1 MVAWLAI
8 RSQQKYQCSIRNFG
22 VMRFILNLTRR
33 EIRSSWK
40 RLLFF
45 FLCIALGVGS
55 VVALRSLIQNLTQAV
70 GTDARALMTAD
81 IELSSTADFSPS
93 EMEKIEGVLVATE
106 IVEEQN
112 EVITT
117 SAMAAPGDPSNPNTR
132 LVELKGVEPPFPLVG
147 NFEMA
152 DGTPF
157 DFRMLE
163 NNGAVVAKILLED
176 LEVKAG
182 DKIKIGESQF
192 QIRGVFDK
200 EPGGTT
206 GFRLG
211 ARVFIAKSAFDTAGI
226 TRNASR
232 VRRRILFRT
241 SENPTELVRL
251 LREALKGTTVGV
263 QSYRETEENL
273 GEQFTRTENYLAL
286 TGLLILVL
294 GGVGVWN
301 VARAF
306 VEQKRKSDA
315 VLKCLGAG
323 GTRIISVYLLQ
334 ILTLGLVGSFF
345 GVFLAQAG
353 LWFVRWRFVADLP
366 ENMTYS
372 VGPWTAVQ
380 GVLLGVAISVLFSAL
395 PLLQVRNIK
404 PKLLLRDENNANLR
418 RLDPT
423 WWLTGGISLAG
434 LLGLAVWQAGSLK
447 VGAFFLGG
455 LAATSVVL
463 YLAALVLTL
472 LLRKLKILGSFSLRQ
487 AVNSLYRPG
496 NQTRIIL
503 LAVGLG
509 AFVVLAVQSLQSNL
523 VREFDFTR
531 NQRLPSLFF
540 VDVQK
545 SQVNELVR
553 IIEERVGEK
562 AEATPTVRARI
573 SHVNGE
579 GFDFQNR
586 EVRQQ
591 QGQIGREFAITY
603 RPNLDANETVLD
615 GEWWPDG
622 GSAVP
627 QVSVEEEMAG
637 RLKIGVGD
645 SITFDISGRKI
656 TAQVANIRKIDLR
669 NTRTAFVFVF
679 RPGTLDVAPQTFAA
693 TVLTRVPPTER
704 QRLQRDVLG
713 QFPNIQ
719 IFDVADIVEAV
730 QKLVNNFVL
739 AISFVGSFVILSG
752 ILILI
757 GSIALT
763 KSQRIYE
770 NAILKT
776 LGARRVMLA
785 AILLGEYG
793 LLGLLAGLI
802 GSGFAIALSWAVSR
816 FILAIDWEFDPAL
829 MLMGIGATAAIVVL
843 VGCLASFDVLFRKP
857 LSTLRSQ

>member
-1 MVAWLAI
+1 MSFV
-8 RSQQKYQCSIRNFG
+8 
-22 VMRFILNLTRR
+22 LNLTTR
-33 EIRSSWK
+33 EIRSSWR

-55 VVALRSLIQNLTQAV
+55 VVALRSLIQNLMQAV

-81 IELSSTADFSPS
+81 VDISSTADFSPS
-93 EMEKIEGVLVATE
+93 EIAKIEEVLAGVS
-106 IVEEQN
+106 IVEARN

-117 SAMAAPGDPSNPNTR
+117 SAMAAPADPANPNTR
-132 LVELKGVEPPFPLVG
+132 LVELKGIEPPFPLVG
-147 NFEMA
+147 RFDLA
-152 DGTPF
+152 DGAPF
-157 DFRMLE
+157 DFSLLE

-176 LEVKAG
+176 LDVKVG
-182 DKIKIGESQF
+182 DRIRIGESEF
-192 QIRGVFDK
+192 QIRGEFDQ
-200 EPGGTT
+200 EPGGTG

-211 ARVFIAKSAFDTAGI
+211 ARVFIARSAFDTAGI

-232 VRRRILFRT
+232 VRRRILYRT
-241 SENPTELVRL
+241 SDNPTELVRQ
-251 LREALKGTTVGV
+251 LREALKGTTVSV
-263 QSYRETEENL
+263 QSYRETQENL
-273 GEQFTRTENYLAL
+273 GEQFARTENYLAL

-294 GGVGVWN
+294 GGIGVWN

-306 VEQKRKSDA
+306 VEQKRRSVA
-315 VLKCLGAG
+315 ILKCLGAG

-334 ILTLGLVGSFF
+334 ILTLGLIGSFF
-345 GVFLAQAG
+345 GVLLAQLG
-353 LWFVRWRFVADLP
+353 LWFVRWRFIEDLP
-366 ENMTYS
+366 EKMTYS
-372 VGPWTAVQ
+372 VNPWTAGQ
-380 GVLLGVAISVLFSAL
+380 GILLGVAISILFSAL

-404 PKLLLRDENNANLR
+404 PKLLLRDENNANFR

-423 WWLTGGISLAG
+423 KWLFGAVSLAG
-434 LLGLAVWQAGSLK
+434 LLGLAVWQAGSFRI
-447 VGAFFLGG
+447 GAFFLAG
-455 LAATSVVL
+455 LAATSAVL
-463 YLAALVLTL
+463 YLAALLLTV
-472 LLRKLKILGSFSLRQ
+472 LLRRLKMFGSFSMRQ

-523 VREFDFTR
+523 VREFDFAR

-545 SQVNELVR
+545 SQIGELVR

-591 QGQIGREFAITY
+591 QGQIGREFAVTY
-603 RPNLDANETVLD
+603 RQALDTNETVVD
-615 GEWWPDG
+615 GRWWNG
-622 GSAVP
+622 GEAAVP
-627 QVSVEEEMAG
+627 QVSVEQEMAN

-645 SITFDISGRKI
+645 SITFDISGRRI
-656 TAQVANIRKIDLR
+656 TVQVANIRKLDLR

-679 RPGTLDVAPQTFAA
+679 RPGVLDAAPQTFAA

-713 QFPNIQ
+713 LFPNIQ
-719 IFDVADIVEAV
+719 IIDVADIVATV

-776 LGARRVMLA
+776 LGARRLTLA
-785 AILLGEYG
+785 AILFGEYG

-802 GSGFAIALSWAVSR
+802 GSGFAVALSWAVSR
-816 FILAIDWEFDPAL
+816 FVLEIDWEFSGSL
-829 MLMGIGATAAIVVL
+829 MAAGVAATAAVVIL